1 MYESFSFNFRHLLV
15 RGVYNLLY
23 LSPML
28 AIQSLRFEHF
38 KNYSQGA
45 ISLCNQVNCFV
56 GKNGAGKTNVLDA
69 VYYLSFTKSFFNG
82 ADQQHIQQNSA
93 DYFFIEGAFK
103 RNELEES
110 VRIAVQ
116 RGAKKSVRVNNNE
129 HKKLSDHIGL
139 YPLVMIAPND
149 IMLIHEG
156 SEERRKFMDGFIAQ
170 FDKLYL
176 SDLLSYNRVLEQRNK
191 QLKLFAEQQYMDS
204 TLLQTYNEQLIRYGT
219 SIYLKR
225 AAFME
230 QFIPV
235 FRSFY
240 ATISN
245 GNETVNLEYE
255 TDVHTQSLDE
265 LFHETERT
273 DLAAQR
279 TTKGI
284 HKDELVFTLNHQ
296 PLKKFGSQ
304 GQQKSFIISLKL
316 AQYEYLKQ
324 KTMTKPLLLLDD
336 IFEKLDEHRLNTLLS
351 MIAHGDFGQLFITD
365 THLQR
370 LQEVFERMPQ
380 VLVKYFV
387 VDNGSINEI

>member
-1 MYESFSFNFRHLLV
+1 
-15 RGVYNLLY
+15 
-23 LSPML
+23 ML

-45 ISLCNQVNCFV
+45 ISLCPQVNCFV

-69 VYYLSFTKSFFNG
+69 VYYLSFTKSFLNG
-82 ADQQHIQQNSA
+82 ADQQHIQQNNA
-93 DYFFIEGAFK
+93 DYFFIEGSFN

-170 FDKLYL
+170 FDKIYL
-176 SDLLSYNRVLEQRNK
+176 ADLLSYNRVLEQRNK

-219 SIYLKR
+219 SIFLKR
-225 AAFME
+225 KEFME

-235 FRSFY
+235 FCSFY

-245 GNETVNLEYE
+245 GNETVDLQYE
-255 TDVHTQSLDE
+255 TDMHTQSMDE
-265 LFHETERT
+265 LLRLTERN

-284 HKDELVFTLNHQ
+284 HKDELVFTLNGQ

-324 KTMTKPLLLLDD
+324 QTLTKPLLLLDD

-370 LQEVFERMPQ
+370 LQEVFQKMPL
-380 VLVKYFV
+380 VAVKYFV
-387 VDNGSINEI
+387 VDNGSINEIWSEWKNHAIPTNKV